1 MPKCK
6 NDPDSNYIGNEPSPK
21 GLGFCAHAEKVN
33 TIKKG
38 RDGNIWIIKSN
49 NNIKKW
55 FKHNDNKKKVNDI
68 VELLYNK
75 MKKWWIKMT
84 DGALIICF
92 KNGDVK
98 LIDSNKK
105 TKNAKLKELK
115 ELHEMY
121 GQDDNVKAIIWSG
134 MSVDILY
141 GFIYYILNKYSKA
154 MFKQLLDSENIL
166 LLILDN
172 FTNLFE
178 KYKLFT
184 SKDYTFKNKPT
195 IDHDK
200 IAKKLAL

>member
-55 FKHNDNKKKVNDI
+55 FKHNDNQKKVNDI

-141 GFIYYILNKYSKA
+141 GFIYHILNKYSKA
-154 MFKQLLDSENIL
+154 MFKQLVDSENIL

-184 SKDYTFKNKPT
+184 SKDYTFKNKLT

>member
-55 FKHNDNKKKVNDI
+55 FKHNDNQKKVNDI

-84 DGALIICF
+84 NGALIICF

-141 GFIYYILNKYSKA
+141 GFIYISLTNIQKLCLNNYWIL
-154 MFKQLLDSENIL
+154 
-166 LLILDN
+166 
-172 FTNLFE
+172 
-178 KYKLFT
+178 
-184 SKDYTFKNKPT
+184 
-195 IDHDK
+195 K
-200 IAKKLAL
+200 IFYY

>member
-84 DGALIICF
+84 NGALIICF

-141 GFIYYILNKYSKA
+141 GFIYHILNKYSKA

>member
-154 MFKQLLDSENIL
+154 MFKQLVDSENIL

>member
-55 FKHNDNKKKVNDI
+55 FKHNDNQKKVNDI

-84 DGALIICF
+84 NGALIICF

-184 SKDYTFKNKPT
+184 SKDYTFKNKLT